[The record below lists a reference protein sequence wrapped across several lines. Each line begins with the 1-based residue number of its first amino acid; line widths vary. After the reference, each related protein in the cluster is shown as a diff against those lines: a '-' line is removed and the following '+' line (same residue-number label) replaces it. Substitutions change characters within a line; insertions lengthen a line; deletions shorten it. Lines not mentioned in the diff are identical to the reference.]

1 MFCLSRTVT
10 LELSGAVSKHMC
22 GRCNSTYY
30 GEKDRHLKVRSGE
43 YFGISLLTFK
53 KTKPSYESA
62 I

>member
-1 MFCLSRTVT
+1 MFCLSRTLI

-53 KTKPSYESA
+53 KTKPS
-62 I
+62 